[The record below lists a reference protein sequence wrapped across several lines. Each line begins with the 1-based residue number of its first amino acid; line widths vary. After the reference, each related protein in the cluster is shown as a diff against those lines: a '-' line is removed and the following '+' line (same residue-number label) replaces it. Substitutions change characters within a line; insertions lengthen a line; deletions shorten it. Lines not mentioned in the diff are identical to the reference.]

1 MDRQDLLRILQF
13 IETSLKGNWSSHEG
27 FQYLQERML
36 MLRMILEKSGDAVAQ
51 DPDSYKALIVQ
62 ITTLET
68 LVQKYLV

>member
-1 MDRQDLLRILQF
+1 
-13 IETSLKGNWSSHEG
+13 
-27 FQYLQERML
+27 

-68 LVQKYLV
+68 LVQKYLVWMLEKQ